1 MVIHVGVND
10 LLENKN
16 MHCLDELATNLRNM
30 ALKCRSFEI
39 TKVYICGI
47 VVDNTTSGSLIK
59 SISIKISEMCRG
71 SSCGFIGSIGNKNIQ
86 RVYL

>member
-16 MHCLDELATNLRNM
+16 IHCLNELVTNLTNI

-47 VVDNTTSGSLIK
+47 VVDNTTSGSLVK
-59 SISIKISEMCRG
+59 SINIKISETYRG